1 MELQRESTSFDENQ
15 GESEKTKASSN
26 SLIKS
31 TASPM
36 IVQNRFVTLS
46 KDTDLNEVTKDWFW
60 KSSILNYFNRWTH
73 KKLADPLASFKMA
86 NKYVDDGFIGEF
98 DVISDAEVNALAKA
112 NQSDRSFRFLLF

>member
-1 MELQRESTSFDENQ
+1 MELQPDPNSFAEKHDESDDA
-15 GESEKTKASSN
+15 KANST

-36 IVQNRFVTLS
+36 IVQNRFVKLS
-46 KDTDLNEVTKDWFW
+46 KDTDLNEMTKDWFW

-86 NKYVDDGFIGEF
+86 NQFVDDNFIGEF
-98 DVISDAEVNALAKA
+98 DVISDAEVFPHN
-112 NQSDRSFRFLLF
+112 